1 MEQKTQK
8 WNRWVQ
14 VLREQITRLVRSNY
28 IYAETRKIVV
38 ENSAINNSNLFYDWL
53 TRNYVDATLMGI
65 RRQLDEHPDCISLIK
80 LLRDLQINN
89 TLLTREKHL
98 ALYLKDMQALGHN
111 TFDILAGKDLNVFPK
126 KILEIDLQQLE
137 KIKALH
143 NEFIDRRVAHYEK
156 VSEVQSLGTFQDLD
170 NAVLIFEN
178 IFQKYFLLL
187 TANSTKLLP
196 IPQYD
201 WTSIFEQPWLPN
213 TSREMGQDK

>member
-111 TFDILAGKDLNVFPK
+111 TFDILADKDLDVFPE

-143 NEFIDRRVAHYEK
+143 KEFTDRRVAHYEK
-156 VSEVQSLGTFQDLD
+156 VSEVPSFGTFQDLD
-170 NAVLIFEN
+170 DAISILGN

-187 TANSTKLLP
+187 TASSIELLP

-201 WTSIFEQPWLPN
+201 WTSIFKQSWLPN
-213 TSREMGQDK
+213 IAKEMEQNE

>member
-1 MEQKTQK
+1 MEQKIQK

-14 VLREQITRLVRSNY
+14 ILREQITRLVQSNY

-53 TRNYVDATLMGI
+53 TRNYVDATFMGI
-65 RRQLDEHPDCISLIK
+65 RRQLDDHSDCISLIK
-80 LLRDLQINN
+80 LLRDLQINS

-98 ALYLKDMQALGHN
+98 ALYSKDMHTLGHN
-111 TFDILAGKDLNVFPK
+111 AFDILAGKDLNVFPEK
-126 KILEIDLQQLE
+126 TLEIDLRQLE

-143 NEFIDRRVAHYEK
+143 KEFIDRRIAHYEK
-156 VSEVQSLGTFQDLD
+156 VSEVQSLSTFQDLD
-170 NAVLIFEN
+170 DAISILEN

-187 TANSTKLLP
+187 TASSTKLLP

-201 WTSIFEQPWLPN
+201 WTSIFKQSWLPN
-213 TSREMGQDK
+213 ITKEMEQDE